1 MFKNIQVTFAIVA
14 IAAAGA
20 LHAQDA
26 RQIAQER
33 AEAERDV
40 PLLAEVLE
48 LKPGMTVADVGAGG
62 GAMTV
67 VFGKWLGPS
76 GRVFATDITERAL
89 RQTRDYAKSEALTN
103 VTVLEGAAAATNLP
117 LACCDAIFMRDV
129 YHHITQPEAFNKS
142 LAASLKPGGRLAVID
157 FPPMPGSKLFPGVN
171 PNRGGHGIPPAI
183 VESEVSA
190 AGFTH
195 VKTADHWPEEKN
207 ILFLVLFRKP

>member
-1 MFKNIQVTFAIVA
+1 MFKSLQLTFAMVA
-14 IAAAGA
+14 IAAVGA

-33 AEAERDV
+33 AAAEHDV

-48 LKPGMTVADVGAGG
+48 LKPGMTVADVGSGG

-67 VFGKWLGPS
+67 VLGKWLGPA
-76 GRVFATDITERAL
+76 GHVFATDITDRAL
-89 RQTRDYAKSEALTN
+89 QATRDYAKREGLTN

-117 LACCDAIFMRDV
+117 PACCDAIFMRDV
-129 YHHITQPEAFNKS
+129 YHHITQPEEFNKS
-142 LAASLKPGGRLAVID
+142 LAASLKPGGRFAVID

-171 PNRGGHGIPPAI
+171 PNRGGHGIPSAI
-183 VESEVSA
+183 VVSEVSA

-195 VKTADHWPEEKN
+195 VKTADHWPEEKTV
-207 ILFLVLFRKP
+207 LFLVLFRKP